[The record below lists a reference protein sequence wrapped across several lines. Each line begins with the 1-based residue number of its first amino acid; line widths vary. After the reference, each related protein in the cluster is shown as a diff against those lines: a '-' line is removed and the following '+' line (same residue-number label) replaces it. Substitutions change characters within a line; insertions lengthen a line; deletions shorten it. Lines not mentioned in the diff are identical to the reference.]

1 MLCSRPNHCEKG
13 ETRMDYRWMG
23 RYRALVS
30 ALARH
35 VNTIDKIKA
44 NFQTEISE
52 GVYIDHLTWQ
62 IMEYFI
68 EHHSNTCNMIDIAA
82 RLGIPQSS
90 FSKKVK
96 LLKQYGFIE
105 RFHAEGN
112 KKEIIVRPTD
122 RAMQFYTQ
130 NTADNVRKLFQ
141 PFFDKLEGFSDEELA
156 RFAHAIE
163 TLSRGANREEEIT
176 NKAKLVKLS

>member
-1 MLCSRPNHCEKG
+1 
-13 ETRMDYRWMG
+13 MDYRWMG

-44 NFQTEISE
+44 NFQTEISD

-141 PFFDKLEGFSDEELA
+141 PFFDKLEGFSDEQIAAMAEALN
-156 RFAHAIE
+156 
-163 TLSRGANREEEIT
+163 TLTDTCE
-176 NKAKLVKLS
+176 AKGTEPDKVRLVPVENA